1 VFGRENHGLSNDELH
16 RCHYHIHIPSNP
28 DYSSLNLAMAVQVMC
43 YELRMLF
50 LRNLE
55 GGEGSPYLTPILAP
69 GDACLDVPPA
79 KVGDVEG
86 FFGHLEQTLQDVDFH
101 RRDNP
106 RQLMSRL
113 RRLFQ
118 RAKLDQMEINIL
130 RGILSAVQK
139 AAGASG
145 NAKRTQAGTEPTGQ
159 EDGHV

>member
-1 VFGRENHGLSNDELH
+1 
-16 RCHYHIHIPSNP
+16 
-28 DYSSLNLAMAVQVMC
+28 MC
-43 YELRMLF
+43 YELRMLY

-55 GGEGSPYLTPILAP
+55 TGEGSHYLKPMTAP
-69 GDACLDVPPA
+69 GDDGWDVPAA

-86 FFGHLEQTLQDVDFH
+86 FYSHLEQTLHDVDFH

-130 RGILSAVQK
+130 RGVLSAVQK

-145 NAKRTQAGTEPTGQ
+145 NNKSTQAGNPPAGQ
-159 EDGHV
+159 DDGHV